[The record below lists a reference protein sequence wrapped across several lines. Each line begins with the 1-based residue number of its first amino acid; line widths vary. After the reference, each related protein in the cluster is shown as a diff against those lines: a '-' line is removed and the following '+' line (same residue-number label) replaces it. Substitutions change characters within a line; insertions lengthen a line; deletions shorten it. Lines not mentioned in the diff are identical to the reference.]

1 MAEKRYY
8 FSLRISAA
16 DYLRYYQGSAQSV
29 LVTTRQGLKV
39 KFPAAALRPYVAKD
53 GISGQFVLLTDE
65 YNKMLEL
72 RRL

>member
-1 MAEKRYY
+1 MSGKQYH

-16 DYLRYYQGSAQSV
+16 DYLRYYQGGAQSV
-29 LVTTRQGLKV
+29 IVNTQQGLKV
-39 KFPAAALRPYVAKD
+39 KFPASALRPYVTKD
-53 GISGQFVLLTDE
+53 GVRGQFVLLTDE